1 VVNHITPRK
10 DISGVYEEGLLTLP
24 HALTKDTV
32 LAEYLRKIGFTF
44 EF

>member
-1 VVNHITPRK
+1 MVNNITTRK
-10 DISGVYEEGLLTLP
+10 DKSGVNEEGLLTLP